1 MTNKNIIIT
10 DEDQYDIFME
20 TRGFF
25 EKGSSKNVNDINELI
40 KENICFEDFKMIN
53 EVMNGNTTLNIG
65 YATEVYQ
72 IISKLFS
79 FISKVI
85 RVTDY
90 KATRDIAYIDIYGE
104 PSTKELECN
113 FELEV
118 SKGVTIKCV
127 TWYNDDEWT
136 LEELIVNSYPS
147 DIKVEKN
154 TKVEYAY
161 IDEEP
166 THISE
171 IVLYSRTLEDLSL
184 DVNETGAVLKL
195 FSYIE
200 ELLHGITVD
209 VNELLQI
216 HERGTKIISD
226 SVEILRHVNDGIK

>member
-1 MTNKNIIIT
+1 MTNGNIIIT
-10 DEDQYDIFME
+10 DRDQYDIFME

-25 EKGSSKNVNDINELI
+25 EKESSKNVNDINDLI

-104 PSTKELECN
+104 PNTKEIECH

-118 SKGVTIKCV
+118 SKSVGIKCLARY
-127 TWYNDDEWT
+127 TDDKWI
-136 LEELIVNSYPS
+136 LEEFIVDSIIS
-147 DIKVEKN
+147 DIKAERG
-154 TKVEYAY
+154 TKAEFIYDDD
-161 IDEEP
+161 DELSP
-166 THISE
+166 ISE
-171 IVLYSRTLEDLSL
+171 MVLSSRTLKLDLDMNKPNS
-184 DVNETGAVLKL
+184 VLEL
-195 FSYIE
+195 FARIE
-200 ELLHGITVD
+200 ELLRGITID
-209 VNELLQI
+209 VKELLRT
-216 HERGTKIISD
+216 HERSVRIISD
-226 SVEILRHVNDGIK
+226 SVEIMNATLK

>member
-1 MTNKNIIIT
+1 MTNENIIIT

-90 KATRDIAYIDIYGE
+90 KATRDIAYIDIYGG
-104 PSTKELECN
+104 PNTKEIECH

-118 SKGVTIKCV
+118 SEGVGIKCLARY
-127 TWYNDDEWT
+127 TDDKWI
-136 LEELIVNSYPS
+136 LEELIVDSIIS
-147 DIKVEKN
+147 DIEAERGTRVEFIYDN
-154 TKVEYAY
+154 D
-161 IDEEP
+161 DEMSP
-166 THISE
+166 ISE
-171 IVLYSRTLEDLSL
+171 MVLSSRTLKLDL
-184 DVNETGAVLKL
+184 DVNKSNSVLIL
-195 FSYIE
+195 FARIE
-200 ELLHGITVD
+200 ELLRGITTD
-209 VNELLQI
+209 VKELLRT
-216 HERGTKIISD
+216 HERSVKIISD
-226 SVEILRHVNDGIK
+226 SVEIMDAALR